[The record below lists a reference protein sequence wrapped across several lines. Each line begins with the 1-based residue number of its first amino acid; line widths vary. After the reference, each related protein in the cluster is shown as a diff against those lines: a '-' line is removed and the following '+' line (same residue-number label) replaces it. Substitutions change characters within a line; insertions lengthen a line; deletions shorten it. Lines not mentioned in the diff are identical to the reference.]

1 MTWIDT
7 IDEDGAEGLLK
18 SIYESEIEEVG
29 VFANIH
35 KAMSLN
41 PKALQWRI
49 LLYKQIL
56 RKDSPLSLA
65 QREMIATVVSRVND
79 CHY

>member
-7 IDEDGAEGLLK
+7 IDEDEAEGLLK
-18 SIYESEIEEVG
+18 SIYESEMEEVG
-29 VFANIH
+29 VFGNIY
-35 KAMSLN
+35 KAVSLN
-41 PKALQWRI
+41 PKALQWKI

>member
-7 IDEDGAEGLLK
+7 IDEDEAEGLLE
-18 SIYESEIEEVG
+18 SIYESEMEEVG

>member
-7 IDEDGAEGLLK
+7 IDEDEAEGLLK
-18 SIYESEIEEVG
+18 SIYESEMEEVG

>member
-18 SIYESEIEEVG
+18 SIYESEMEEVG
-29 VFANIH
+29 VFGNIH